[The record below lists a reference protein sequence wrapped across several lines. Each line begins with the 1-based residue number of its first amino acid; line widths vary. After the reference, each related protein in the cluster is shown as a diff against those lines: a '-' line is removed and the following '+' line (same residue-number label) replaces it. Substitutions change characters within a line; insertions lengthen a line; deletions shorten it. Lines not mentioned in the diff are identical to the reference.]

1 MDNLFFQI
9 LVEFG
14 LPVASAT
21 VMGVFIYIILKYI
34 LDSVIG
40 QVNSIHGI
48 IMGLD
53 NRIKTMNND
62 MIKLDLLISHALN
75 IASAVVLWNFVRPRG
90 WVASLDGLDTNTC
103 FATRRVT

>member
-1 MDNLFFQI
+1 MENLFFQI

-40 QVNSIHGI
+40 QVNIIHGI

-62 MIKLDLLISHALN
+62 MIKLDLLISHALK
-75 IASAVVLWNFVRPRG
+75 LRP
-90 WVASLDGLDTNTC
+90 D
-103 FATRRVT
+103 

>member
-1 MDNLFFQI
+1 MENLFFQI

-75 IASAVVLWNFVRPRG
+75 LRPDEDRISR
-90 WVASLDGLDTNTC
+90 ADGKVD
-103 FATRRVT
+103 ARKD

>member
-1 MDNLFFQI
+1 MNLFFEI

-21 VMGVFIYIILKYI
+21 VMGIFIYIILKYI

-62 MIKLDLLISHALN
+62 MIKLDLLISHALKLKPDEDR
-75 IASAVVLWNFVRPRG
+75 ISRA
-90 WVASLDGLDTNTC
+90 DGKTD
-103 FATRRVT
+103 ARKD

>member
-1 MDNLFFQI
+1 MSLFFEI

-21 VMGVFIYIILKYI
+21 VMGIFIYIILKYI

-62 MIKLDLLISHALN
+62 MIKLDLLISHALKLKPDEDR
-75 IASAVVLWNFVRPRG
+75 ISRA
-90 WVASLDGLDTNTC
+90 DGKTD
-103 FATRRVT
+103 ARKD

>member
-1 MDNLFFQI
+1 MNLFFEI

-62 MIKLDLLISHALN
+62 MIKLDLLISHALK
-75 IASAVVLWNFVRPRG
+75 LRPDEDRISRANG
-90 WVASLDGLDTNTC
+90 KKDA
-103 FATRRVT
+103 RRD

>member
-1 MDNLFFQI
+1 MSLFFEI

-14 LPVASAT
+14 FPVASAT

-62 MIKLDLLISHALN
+62 MIKLDLLISHALK
-75 IASAVVLWNFVRPRG
+75 LRPDEDRISR
-90 WVASLDGLDTNTC
+90 ADGKND
-103 FATRRVT
+103 ARRD

>member
-1 MDNLFFQI
+1 MNLFFEI

-14 LPVASAT
+14 LPVAAAV
-21 VMGVFIYIILKYI
+21 VMGIFIYIILKY
-34 LDSVIG
+34 LLESVIG
-40 QVNSIHGI
+40 QVNSMHGI

-75 IASAVVLWNFVRPRG
+75 LRPDEDRISR
-90 WVASLDGLDTNTC
+90 ADGKVD
-103 FATRRVT
+103 ARKD

>member
-1 MDNLFFQI
+1 MNLFFEI
-9 LVEFG
+9 LVAFG

-62 MIKLDLLISHALN
+62 MIKLDLLISHALK
-75 IASAVVLWNFVRPRG
+75 LRPDEDRISR
-90 WVASLDGLDTNTC
+90 ADGKKD
-103 FATRRVT
+103 ARRD

>member
-1 MDNLFFQI
+1 MSLFFEI

-62 MIKLDLLISHALN
+62 MIKLDLLISHALK
-75 IASAVVLWNFVRPRG
+75 LRPDEDRISR
-90 WVASLDGLDTNTC
+90 ADGKID
-103 FATRRVT
+103 ARKD

>member
-1 MDNLFFQI
+1 MENLFFQI

-34 LDSVIG
+34 LNSVIG

-62 MIKLDLLISHALN
+62 MIKLDLLISHALK
-75 IASAVVLWNFVRPRG
+75 LRPDEDRISR
-90 WVASLDGLDTNTC
+90 ADGKTD
-103 FATRRVT
+103 ARRD